1 MIEAFVESLD
11 AVCAFSPVWKLA
23 FIFLFMAVESSFIP
37 FPSEIVMIPAGFMA
51 GRMLPSGGTELG
63 TESSCLSLL
72 LVVALGTAG
81 SLAGAYVNY
90 FLSVWLGKPFL
101 ERYGRYFFIKPI
113 ALSRACDLFNRY
125 GAATTFVCRL
135 IPVIRQLISIPAGI
149 SRMPLGSFTVFTA
162 LGAGIW
168 TALLALAGFA
178 LAGSA
183 ADLTYREIVFRGKE
197 LAANNLPWVI
207 LCAAVLAG
215 LYWLAGKLA
224 MGTWRRQ

>member
-63 TESSCLSLL
+63 TESTCLSLL

-101 ERYGRYFFIKPI
+101 ERYGRYCGEEY
-113 ALSRACDLFNRY
+113 LQEYSD
-125 GAATTFVCRL
+125 GL
-135 IPVIRQLISIPAGI
+135 I
-149 SRMPLGSFTVFTA
+149 
-162 LGAGIW
+162 
-168 TALLALAGFA
+168 
-178 LAGSA
+178 
-183 ADLTYREIVFRGKE
+183 EI
-197 LAANNLPWVI
+197 
-207 LCAAVLAG
+207 
-215 LYWLAGKLA
+215 
-224 MGTWRRQ
+224 Q